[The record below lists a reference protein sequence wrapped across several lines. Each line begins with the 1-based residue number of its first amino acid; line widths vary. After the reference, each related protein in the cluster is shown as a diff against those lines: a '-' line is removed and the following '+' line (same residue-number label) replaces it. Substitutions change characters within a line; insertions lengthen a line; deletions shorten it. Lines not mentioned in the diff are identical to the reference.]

1 MFFTVSKAWHLCQF
15 LEWKFIEFSGLF
27 HCLIIKVQSNHRLPQ
42 SASPDCCAAFA
53 SDFVILT
60 QLFFNVKHFFKK
72 FFELFLSCLNCF
84 KVSLIWN
91 SFVML
96 PHVLWFVNNFFS
108 NIFEIMLLNGEGGI
122 WTLAPLLTTYSLSRG
137 APSAA
142 WVFLQLLTQCQYLI
156 PCSGR
161 SLLTIFLAENV
172 GFEPTVPFG
181 ITGFQDQPL
190 KPLGQLSETVLDY
203 STTKPFL
210 CQALFYIFFTSFFE
224 RRYTPHVPPQHS

>member
-142 WVFLQLLTQCQYLI
+142 WVLLQIAKCINHIEGTLYTRYSKRRVWDSN
-156 PCSGR
+156 PR
-161 SLLTIFLAENV
+161 F
-172 GFEPTVPFG
+172 
-181 ITGFQDQPL
+181 
-190 KPLGQLSETVLDY
+190 LSESLVFKTSSLNHSDN
-203 STTKPFL
+203 SPNS
-210 CQALFYIFFTSFFE
+210 ALLSY
-224 RRYTPHVPPQHS
+224 HSE